1 MLCGYSGSGKSHI
14 ANILESKGWFNIA
27 LADKLKDEVSEKY
40 SLDRKLF
47 DTQEG
52 KKMKHSNGQTLRDIL
67 IQESKKRKKNDL
79 DYFTKKVIERI
90 KQESDKKNV
99 VISDMRFPHEYYFI
113 KTKFPDCKIIC
124 ARIKRDFYNMIDD
137 YSEKA
142 LDNFHFDIIINND
155 ETLMQQLSF
164 LLSS

>member
-1 MLCGYSGSGKSHI
+1 MLCGYSGSGKSYI
-14 ANILESKGWFNIA
+14 ADILEKKGWFNIA
-27 LADKLKDEVSEKY
+27 LADELKNEVSQDY

-52 KKMKHSNGQTLRDIL
+52 KKMKYTNGKTLRDIL
-67 IQESKKRKKNDL
+67 IQESKNRKKIDL
-79 DYFTKKVIERI
+79 NYFTKKVTERI
-90 KQESDKKNV
+90 QKDSGNKNV

-113 KTKFPDCKIIC
+113 KTKFPDSKIIC
-124 ARIKRDFYNMIDD
+124 ARVRRDFYNAIDD

-142 LDNFHFDIIINND
+142 LDNFLFDIIINND
-155 ETLMQQLSF
+155 ETLIQQLAS